1 MCHNFYD
8 LQCLWILYDRKYVA
22 FGKLVQGDKVLKNI
36 EDVGDEEGRPTVT
49 VKIINCGE
57 FIEGKKFIVN
67 MCDNMCDFVAGPV
80 LFGF

>member
-1 MCHNFYD
+1 M
-8 LQCLWILYDRKYVA
+8 V

>member
-1 MCHNFYD
+1 M
-8 LQCLWILYDRKYVA
+8 V

-57 FIEGKKFIVN
+57 LIEGK
-67 MCDNMCDFVAGPV
+67 
-80 LFGF
+80 

>member
-1 MCHNFYD
+1 
-8 LQCLWILYDRKYVA
+8 
-22 FGKLVQGDKVLKNI
+22 VQGDKVLKNI

>member
-1 MCHNFYD
+1 
-8 LQCLWILYDRKYVA
+8 LYDRKYVV

>member
-1 MCHNFYD
+1 
-8 LQCLWILYDRKYVA
+8 LWILYDRKYVV